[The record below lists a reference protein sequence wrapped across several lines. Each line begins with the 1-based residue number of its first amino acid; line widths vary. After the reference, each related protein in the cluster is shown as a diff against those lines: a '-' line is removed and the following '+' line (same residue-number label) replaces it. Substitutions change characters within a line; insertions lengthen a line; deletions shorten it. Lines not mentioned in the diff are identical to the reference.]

1 VALMHHRKFLAL
13 TGATLAFVL
22 APSATALAAS
32 TTKVTVRVEGGTRS
46 LLPPTIVQTQFGSIT
61 QGGAPAGACPA
72 TSAAGALDVATH
84 HRWSGTF
91 FSSFNDYEIKTILGD
106 TEGGTKSYWGIWVN
120 NTYATTGACEIQL
133 KRGDRLLFAVDSVAH
148 HEHPLGLT
156 APAKAKAGRPFNVKV
171 VSYSD
176 AGVAK
181 PLAGVQ
187 VSGPGVNGVTNR
199 RGILSVSEPHTGIVM
214 LRARRSGYIRAAP
227 VSVRVSR

>member
-1 VALMHHRKFLAL
+1 MHHRRFLAL

-22 APSATALAAS
+22 APSAAALAANS
-32 TTKVTVRVEGGTRS
+32 TKVTVRVEGNTRT
-46 LLPPTIVQTQFGSIT
+46 LLAPTIVQTHTGSIT

-72 TSAAGALDVATH
+72 ASAAGALDVATH
-84 HRWSGTF
+84 HGWSGTF

-106 TEGGTKSYWGIWVN
+106 TENGKKSYWGIWVN
-120 NTYATTGACEIQL
+120 NAYATTGACEIKL
-133 KRGDRLLFAVDSVAH
+133 KPGDQLLFAVDSVAH

-156 APAKAKAGRPFNVKV
+156 AAPQAKAGRSFKVKV

-187 VSGPGVNGVTNR
+187 VSGAGVKGVTNR
-199 RGILSVSEPHTGIVM
+199 NGILTISEPHAGTVV
-214 LRARRSGYIRAAP
+214 LRAHRTGYIRAAP
-227 VSVRVSR
+227 VSVRVSS

>member
-1 VALMHHRKFLAL
+1 MHHRKFLAL

-22 APSATALAAS
+22 APSAGALAANS
-32 TTKVTVRVEGGTRS
+32 TKLTVRVEGSTRT
-46 LLPPTIVQTQFGSIT
+46 LLPPTIVQTHTGSIT

-84 HRWSGTF
+84 HGWSGTF

-106 TEGGTKSYWGIWVN
+106 TESGTKSYWGIWVN
-120 NTYATTGACEIQL
+120 NAYATTGACEIKL
-133 KRGDRLLFAVDSVAH
+133 KRGDQLLFAVDSVAH

-156 APAKAKAGRPFNVKV
+156 AAPRAKAGRPFNVKV

-181 PLAGVQ
+181 PLAGAQ
-187 VSGPGVNGVTNR
+187 VSGAGVNGVTNR
-199 RGILSVSEPHTGIVM
+199 HGMLSVSEPHPGTVV
-214 LRARRSGYIRAAP
+214 LRAHRNGYIRAAP
-227 VSVRVSR
+227 VSVRVSS

>member
-1 VALMHHRKFLAL
+1 MHHRRFLAL

-22 APSATALAAS
+22 APSAAALAANS
-32 TTKVTVRVEGGTRS
+32 TKVTVRVEGNTRT
-46 LLPPTIVQTQFGSIT
+46 LLAPTIVQTHTGSIT

-72 TSAAGALDVATH
+72 ASAAGALDVATH
-84 HRWSGTF
+84 HGWSGTF

-106 TEGGTKSYWGIWVN
+106 TENGKKSYWGIWVN
-120 NTYATTGACEIQL
+120 NVYATTGACEIKL
-133 KRGDRLLFAVDSVAH
+133 KPGDQLLFAVDSVAH

-156 APAKAKAGRPFNVKV
+156 APPKANAGRSFKVKV

-187 VSGPGVNGVTNR
+187 VSGAGVKGLTNR
-199 RGILSVSEPHTGIVM
+199 NGLLTVSEPHAGTVV
-214 LRARRSGYIRAAP
+214 LRAQRKGYIRAAP
-227 VSVRVSR
+227 VSVRVSS

>member
-1 VALMHHRKFLAL
+1 MHHRKFLAL

-22 APSATALAAS
+22 APSAAALAA
-32 TTKVTVRVEGGTRS
+32 TGTKVTVRVEGSTRT
-46 LLPPTIVQTQFGSIT
+46 LLAPTVVQTHTGSIT
-61 QGGAPAGACPA
+61 KGGAPAGACPA

-84 HRWSGTF
+84 HDWGGTF

-120 NTYATTGACEIQL
+120 DVYATTGACEITL
-133 KRGDRLLFAVDSVAH
+133 HRGDQLLFAVDSVAH

-156 APAKAKAGRPFNVKV
+156 APSRTSVGHPFAVKV
-171 VSYSD
+171 VWYSD

-187 VSGPGVNGVTNR
+187 VSGAGVSGVTNR
-199 RGILSVSEPHTGIVM
+199 RGVLSVSEPHAGTVV
-214 LRARRSGYIRAAP
+214 LRAHRNGYIRAAP
-227 VSVRVSR
+227 VSVRVTS